1 MNYLTG
7 TIDADLLRKGVSSSG
22 DSPGAGG
29 VARRLTGALD
39 LGGASTQIVFP
50 VNHHHNSSSSS
61 STSYISS
68 SSSSDGSVA
77 LSGHV
82 GDFVATDD
90 FWAAS
95 YQTFGSEMI
104 RERLFRHLAN
114 HHLPLNAPQ
123 QPQKE
128 LQSGLGENN
137 GIRNAT
143 EAFSS
148 SSTPSV
154 LEVPN
159 PCDLVDHPE
168 EWVGRWGGG
177 TSKRASRHHG
187 QAFEFIGTGDAHGCS
202 HVLRRVLWGNSGP
215 GNGHTRNHGGSGD
228 AGDYGSGL
236 RAEDLW
242 ESGPLAMLGGAF
254 KSFGNGIGSSGS
266 SSSSTRMRCVQG
278 VPCPI
283 EDVTMPRVPK
293 GTELVGMSSLFRTA
307 DALRLLAPGGLPHFP
322 RPSLAELQKAAANFC
337 ALPWT
342 PERWT
347 DDTHAHSN
355 SKEELPRVCLHAVY
369 VFTLLRDAYGLDL
382 ASRDLTFAHT
392 LGGSELSWVLGA
404 AVSQFASFRRTEA
417 ARASATAT
425 AQHLQQGSHLRP
437 AAGSGAAAKAAA
449 LAATHRSDLERFAF
463 QRPPEG
469 APQELASTLEDSMHA
484 GGSSSTSSSSGGSHS
499 SSSGANSNWGAN
511 WNNTGN
517 SGSNSI
523 FGHVLAMV
531 ASSTLSWCIF
541 FILLGL
547 TVAFCARRRYC
558 AARRPKPSSPYVDSA
573 YSQSSSSMGGACAR
587 GIPAGASAIA
597 ALCTCSSCCSSKRRA
612 MAIAGGL
619 SRAGSWSLG
628 APPKRSRSG
637 DESEMLHAL

>member
-1 MNYLTG
+1 M
-7 TIDADLLRKGVSSSG
+7 SSPS
-22 DSPGAGG
+22 DSPAGLNG

-50 VNHHHNSSSSS
+50 INLRHNSSSSS
-61 STSYISS
+61 SFSTSGSSS
-68 SSSSDGSVA
+68 SSSSDGSSLG
-77 LSGHV
+77 LSGRV
-82 GDFVATDD
+82 GDFVSTDH

-114 HHLPLNAPQ
+114 HHLPLNVPQ
-123 QPQKE
+123 QQQQQQQQRRR
-128 LQSGLGENN
+128 LAGLSDLDENN

-143 EAFSS
+143 SAFSDNS
-148 SSTPSV
+148 APGPEAAPSSV

-159 PCDLVDHPE
+159 PCDLVDHTE

-187 QAFEFIGTGDAHGCS
+187 QPFKFIGTGDAHGCS

-215 GNGHTRNHGGSGD
+215 GNGHNGD
-228 AGDYGSGL
+228 YGDYGSGL

-254 KSFGNGIGSSGS
+254 ESFGNGISSSAGGSGS
-266 SSSSTRMRCVQG
+266 SNGRRHCVQG

-283 EDVTMPRVPK
+283 EEVTMPRVPK

-337 ALPWT
+337 ALHWT
-342 PERWT
+342 PHRWS

-417 ARASATAT
+417 ARATATAD

-469 APQELASTLEDSMHA
+469 APPELASTLEDSIHA
-484 GGSSSTSSSSGGSHS
+484 GGSSSSSSGGSRS
-499 SSSGANSNWGAN
+499 SSSGASSNWGMN
-511 WNNTGN
+511 LNNGGN
-517 SGSNSI
+517 SGSRSVFGRALAVFTNSAYSQ
-523 FGHVLAMV
+523 VLFMGLV
-531 ASSTLSWCIF
+531 CI
-541 FILLGL
+541 IL
-547 TVAFCARRRYC
+547 AFCARRRYC
-558 AARRPKPSSPYVDSA
+558 AARRPRPSSPYVAPA
-573 YSQSSSSMGGACAR
+573 YSQSSTSMSGMCAR
-587 GIPAGASAIA
+587 GIATSAGAVATV
-597 ALCTCSSCCSSKRRA
+597 CTCCCCSSRRRPLNA
-612 MAIAGGL
+612 PGSL

-628 APPKRSRSG
+628 MPPKRSRSG